1 MKFSQTPTKFW
12 NRPLKTKH
20 LNGCRAGIGESGNV
34 IEVVAKGLS
43 IEFFFEGEVSS
54 DIRVIAVPID
64 GLEHHDFDTVPC
76 LKSQRHRRR
85 V

>member
-1 MKFSQTPTKFW
+1 M
-12 NRPLKTKH
+12 
-20 LNGCRAGIGESGNV
+20 
-34 IEVVAKGLS
+34 VAEGLS
-43 IEFFFEGEVSS
+43 IEFFFEGEVPS
-54 DIRVIAVPID
+54 DFRVIAVPID